1 MLIHSLLLGT
11 LLKNFVAIRQLLLW
25 FLFALLHGLLFFLVI
40 HIGLLQNVPQVLLH
54 LCPET
59 LFALAQ
65 ARIAALLRVQQTLVV
80 GGLILLQFVRLEDC
94 SLQLVLEEEHSVWVR
109 EELILV
115 KSIAD

>member
-25 FLFALLHGLLFFLVI
+25 FLFALLHGLLFLLVI
-40 HIGLLQNVPQVLLH
+40 HIGLLQNVAQVLLH

-109 EELILV
+109 EELVLV